1 MYKMDSQTIAGTDK
15 PSPLLSVPLEVL
27 LHITFHLTT
36 PEYGNFRLT
45 CKHIEATLLTS
56 FSREFFSKRQFM
68 FTEFSLQALVDV
80 SKSRFSSS
88 LSHVIFG
95 LERPSTRS
103 FPSMN
108 QSAPNPQLDMRVKNN
123 RLIQEYIDH
132 MTLLST
138 GHDVEMLAEAFS
150 NLVNL
155 ETIGMR
161 DFNSRSR
168 RRDHPNVEWKSTYI
182 L

>member
-1 MYKMDSQTIAGTDK
+1 
-15 PSPLLSVPLEVL
+15 
-27 LHITFHLTT
+27 
-36 PEYGNFRLT
+36 
-45 CKHIEATLLTS
+45 
-56 FSREFFSKRQFM
+56 
-68 FTEFSLQALVDV
+68 
-80 SKSRFSSS
+80 
-88 LSHVIFG
+88 
-95 LERPSTRS
+95 
-103 FPSMN
+103 
-108 QSAPNPQLDMRVKNN
+108 MRVKNN
-123 RLIQEYIDH
+123 RLIQEYVDH
-132 MTLLST
+132 MTLLNT